1 MQLSASENF
10 ATDNFGSIIG
20 AFAEHYNDESY
31 MQSKQDQPGV
41 TYMTVN
47 GIKVAMEEMEGV
59 EDPER
64 QFLQLNDLNIN
75 GVVLPLAEMEGDD
88 DENSIVYDRNLL
100 QTDS

>member
-1 MQLSASENF
+1 
-10 ATDNFGSIIG
+10 
-20 AFAEHYNDESY
+20 
-31 MQSKQDQPGV
+31 
-41 TYMTVN
+41 MTVN

-75 GVVLPLAEMEGDD
+75 GVVLPLAEMEGEV